1 MGNFIAL
8 LRGINVS
15 GQKQIK
21 MVDLKALFEV
31 LGFSNVQTYIQS
43 GNVIFSYNDSQTKNL
58 EKLIEKKI
66 LGEYG
71 FQVPAIV
78 LKSEEWN
85 TILHS
90 NPFLK
95 ERENETEKLYLT
107 ILSDIP
113 LPENLKQLPVDE
125 FAPDTFVID
134 GKKIYLY
141 LPNGYGR
148 TKLNNNYFENKL
160 KVTATTR
167 NWKTV
172 KKLSEFFNE

>member
-1 MGNFIAL
+1 MENFIAL

-15 GQKQIK
+15 SQKQIK
-21 MVDLKALFEV
+21 MVNLKTSFEV
-31 LGFSNVQTYIQS
+31 LGFSKVQTYIQS
-43 GNVIFSYNDSQTKNL
+43 GNVVFSYNNSQPKDL

-66 LGEYG
+66 LDEYG
-71 FQVPAIV
+71 FQVPTIV

-85 TILHS
+85 SILNS

-95 ERENETEKLYLT
+95 EKDNEIEKLYLT
-107 ILSDIP
+107 ILSEEP
-113 LPENLKQLPVDE
+113 SSENLKKLERLDFDPE
-125 FAPDTFVID
+125 AFIID

-160 KVTATTR
+160 KVSATTR
-167 NWKTV
+167 NWKTA
-172 KKLSEFFNE
+172 KKLSEFYQE

>member
-21 MVDLKALFEV
+21 MADLKTSFEV
-31 LGFSNVQTYIQS
+31 LGSSNVQTYIQS
-43 GNVIFSYNDSQTKNL
+43 GNVVFSYNNSQTKNL

-66 LGEYG
+66 LEDYG
-71 FQVPAIV
+71 FQVPTIV

-85 TILHS
+85 TIMHS

-95 ERENETEKLYLT
+95 ESGNKTEKLYLT
-107 ILSDIP
+107 ILSEEPSD
-113 LPENLKQLPVDE
+113 ENLKQLHRDE
-125 FAPDTFVID
+125 FAPDAFVID
-134 GKKIYLY
+134 GKNIYLY

-172 KKLSEFFNE
+172 KKLSEFIHE